1 MTYYVN
7 IPAIR
12 GTLVVQAEESGLP
25 IDPLAPVR
33 EQAVADLV
41 AFGLDEVDTEYAVE
55 QAEITEA
62 NPARTGMAYDEDDLD
77 RSGQYLGESE
87 LTDADITY
95 GAPQDHDK

>member
-1 MTYYVN
+1 MTYYVK
-7 IPAIR
+7 IPSIR
-12 GTLVVQAEESGLP
+12 GTLVVQAEAGLP

-33 EQAVADLV
+33 EKAVADLV
-41 AFGLDEVDTEYAVE
+41 ALGLDEIDAEYAVE

-62 NPARTGMAYDEDDLD
+62 NPERTGMAYDEDDLD

-95 GAPQDHDK
+95 GAPEDHDM